1 MAVEITRQEA
11 EDACYAIGPLCD
23 DEVIDIL
30 SMTYTTMFLRS
41 WKTAKR
47 LAQDGGFDLHEQ
59 EVVANRAA
67 TYVAGRLMAG
77 MVNWLK

>member
-11 EDACYAIGPLCD
+11 EDACYAMGPLCQN
-23 DEVIDIL
+23 EVIDIL

-41 WKTAKR
+41 WQTAKK
-47 LAQDGGFDLHEQ
+47 LAENGGFDLHEQ
-59 EVVANRAA
+59 EVVADRAA

-77 MVNWLK
+77 LVNWPK